1 MEPLMDNAADR
12 KSVRR
17 KEKDS
22 RIADRQRGEMI
33 LSIMSTMPGRAWL
46 WDRLSETSIFHTT
59 HVTGDALASA
69 FQEGRRSVGLS
80 LLADIMAYCPDQYI
94 QAMREANERY
104 HSHNAS
110 ASPADAERRGSPIGD
125 GGDSGASADSS
136 TGSSEDADDTASAEP
151 RWNPGADIYVEAS
164 GEAR

>member
-1 MEPLMDNAADR
+1 MDNAADR

-46 WDRLSETSIFHTT
+46 WDRLSETNIFHTT
-59 HVTGDALASA
+59 HVTGDPLASA

-110 ASPADAERRGSPIGD
+110 AADPADAERRGSPIAD

-136 TGSSEDADDTASAEP
+136 AAGDADADDTASVEP
-151 RWNPGADIYVEAS
+151 RWNPGADIYVEAP

>member
-1 MEPLMDNAADR
+1 MVDNAADR

-46 WDRLSETSIFHTT
+46 WDRLSETNIFHTT
-59 HVTGDALASA
+59 HVTGDPLASA

-110 ASPADAERRGSPIGD
+110 AADSADAERRGSPIAD

-136 TGSSEDADDTASAEP
+136 TGSSEIGDDTASAEP
-151 RWNPGADIYVEAS
+151 RWNPGADIYVEAP